1 MVEFARER
9 ATFVNNEISK
19 KRLLVLDLWLNPG
32 INEKVLVFFLF
43 NNSFLHRT
51 IINNQL
57 NYG

>member
-32 INEKVLVFFLF
+32 INEKVLVFFYL
-43 NNSFLHRT
+43 T
-51 IINNQL
+51 IHFYTGQ
-57 NYG
+57 